1 LQDIQENYQRKDW
14 KNLYLHLH
22 KVKPTIDSMGVHV
35 AKPYLQSIMQEAL
48 KEKDSVELE
57 NQITQFCHIV
67 QETIEQLK
75 TNEL

>member
-1 LQDIQENYQRKDW
+1 
-14 KNLYLHLH
+14 
-22 KVKPTIDSMGVHV
+22 MGVHV